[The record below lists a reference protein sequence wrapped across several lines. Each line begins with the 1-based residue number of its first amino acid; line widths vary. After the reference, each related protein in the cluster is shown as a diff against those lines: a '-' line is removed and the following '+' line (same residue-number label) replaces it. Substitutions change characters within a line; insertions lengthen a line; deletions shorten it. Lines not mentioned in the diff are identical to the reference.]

1 MINQVMGCFFIFLH
15 LFFHHFYVDFFHD
28 SWLLPTGVD
37 TLMDSLSTN
46 IALTMLGGLQQALEW
61 QNSFCKILTKKLFWE
76 KRKRRNTRP
85 LRLPPRRGAWRSGR
99 TGFLTDLQPC
109 CALLSACCMACR
121 GWTHGPGSP
130 GVPHSFQGFARKE
143 ENNREDRL
151 SWQPGAPK
159 HKGFAPKTCAAWS
172 RCTGAEFSL
181 TCCEPPGS
189 NLWHVAEICTLYFC
203 AHFLFA

>member
-61 QNSFCKILTKKLFWE
+61 QNSFCKILTRSYFGRRGTDGTRGPFVYPPAVERGGPAGQASSLTYSLAVPCSPPAAWLAEDGPMVQGALGCLTVSRALQE
-76 KRKRRNTRP
+76 KRKT
-85 LRLPPRRGAWRSGR
+85 
-99 TGFLTDLQPC
+99 TGKT
-109 CALLSACCMACR
+109 AL
-121 GWTHGPGSP
+121 W
-130 GVPHSFQGFARKE
+130 
-143 ENNREDRL
+143 
-151 SWQPGAPK
+151 PGAPK